1 MKKAIIILLIIL
13 LLGVFGFSAWK
24 VWGITRE
31 YRAGEEFYG
40 NLEQYVMLPET
51 TQTREPSLEN
61 QDPTETLPEEPEAL
75 AWPEVDFDAL
85 RQINSD
91 VVGWIYI
98 PDTRVNYPILQGRN
112 NDQYLYRLMTGE
124 YNAAGSVFL
133 DAAVPPD
140 FSRSNTPIYG
150 HNMKNGSMFA
160 DVTGYKGQEFYDAHP
175 YVMLLTPDQNYL
187 VRVFAGYVVSERGDA
202 WKTEFSEGQ
211 FAAWLQSVQQKSYF
225 VPTDITPTVQDRIVT
240 LSTCTYETDDAR
252 FVVHGVLEEQ

>member
-1 MKKAIIILLIIL
+1 MKKAVIILLIIL
-13 LLGVFGFSAWK
+13 LLGVFVFSAWK

-31 YRAGEEFYG
+31 YRAGEVFYED
-40 NLEQYVMLPET
+40 LEQYVAILET
-51 TQTREPSLEN
+51 TESRKP
-61 QDPTETLPEEPEAL
+61 DPEDRTPTEAQPEEQETLP
-75 AWPEVDFDAL
+75 WPEVDFDAL

-98 PDTRVNYPILQGRN
+98 PDTRVNYPVLQGRN

-175 YVMLLTPDQNYL
+175 YVMLLTPEKNYL
-187 VRVFAGYVVSERGDA
+187 VRVFAGYVVSEQGDS
-202 WKTEFSEGQ
+202 WKTEFLEGE
-211 FAAWLQSVQQKSYF
+211 FAAWLQAVQQKSYF
-225 VPTDITPTVQDRIVT
+225 SPADITPTTRDRIVT
-240 LSTCTYETDDAR
+240 LSTCTYETDDVR